1 MAFLYVDQPVNVGR
15 HVVFKRFLR
24 IFLSKENGR
33 KRSVFDG
40 KLL

>member
-15 HVVFKRFLR
+15 QVVFKRFLR
-24 IFLSKENGR
+24 IFLSLESGR
-33 KRSVFDG
+33 KRSFLDG